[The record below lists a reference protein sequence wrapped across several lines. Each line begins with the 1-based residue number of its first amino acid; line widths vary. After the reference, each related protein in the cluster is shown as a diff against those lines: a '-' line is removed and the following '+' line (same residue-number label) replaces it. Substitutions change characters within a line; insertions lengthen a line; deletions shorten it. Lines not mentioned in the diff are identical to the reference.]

1 MVVDISLEWFS
12 EIFIN
17 GNIFIMFGRLL
28 QTTNQEYS
36 VESEKISKS
45 FLKQVSGNVLKNY
58 HDMESRF
65 LKWCEM
71 NTWYSHQLSTLQLV
85 HFQEKFEGNSPQ
97 NFQHHILKQFL
108 QMFGN
113 QVP

>member
-1 MVVDISLEWFS
+1 MIFESKLSLNEYFS
-12 EIFIN
+12 N
-17 GNIFIMFGRLL
+17 NIWDKKQG
-28 QTTNQEYS
+28 
-36 VESEKISKS
+36 EKISKS
-45 FLKQVSGNVLKNY
+45 LLKQVSGNVLRNY